1 MVEVDNAAV
10 TWDAQKKRWVIR
22 LQVGAEVIKRPALKT
37 AHDADEDLLRTVAV
51 KIAQDEGYY
60 LNSSTVTV
68 AR

>member
-1 MVEVDNAAV
+1 MVEVDKAAV
-10 TWDAQKKRWVIR
+10 TWDAQK
-22 LQVGAEVIKRPALKT
+22 IKRPALKT
-37 AHDADEDLLRTVAV
+37 AHNADDDLLRTVAV